1 MITKVV
7 KVVMEVDVEKGVAKK
22 VLGFVVEV
30 ESKKK

>member
-22 VLGFVVEV
+22 VLGVVVEV